1 MSELK
6 PIFQSLSYSHMCSC
20 FLRLSYIHGTCSIRH
35 RAATM
40 DIQGGPER
48 YRLPLLKYL
57 HKLVTTNGSDKEVL
71 SSEKAN
77 GPASHSLTFLDN
89 DSVL

>member
-1 MSELK
+1 
-6 PIFQSLSYSHMCSC
+6 
-20 FLRLSYIHGTCSIRH
+20 
-35 RAATM
+35 M

-71 SSEKAN
+71 TSENVN
-77 GPASHSLTFLDN
+77 GSASHSLTFPDN
-89 DSVL
+89 DAVL

>member
-1 MSELK
+1 
-6 PIFQSLSYSHMCSC
+6 
-20 FLRLSYIHGTCSIRH
+20 
-35 RAATM
+35 M